1 MRLYKCICGIN
12 AYYYIDNI
20 VVFIVA
26 ENLYKAENLA
36 IAEMKRRRYS
46 RNAFVKTTTLI
57 ATNDKDFK
65 ENILVVQDEDN

>member
-12 AYYYIDNI
+12 AYYIENDNI
-20 VVFIVA
+20 AVFVVA

-46 RNAFVKTTTLI
+46 GNAFVKNTTLI
-57 ATNDKDFK
+57 ATNDNDFK
-65 ENILVVQDEDN
+65 ENILVVQR